1 MGMWLHTC
9 EKKSIGLRRIQPLS
23 LLAVANRL
31 LTKCSY
37 CSGDGFEITL
47 RSRVLSISTFSCCVM
62 CFGQGLRGCLLSRL
76 GGFLLIVDP
85 GQVHRRGDGSRRHGV
100 HLGPATQGGLSEV
113 YSTALGK
120 PRPACGQCHKL
131 ARFRTRFYSCDP
143 NRSGI
148 SCCVISARLGCVVVR
163 VRSPNRPWR
172 KASFLSL
179 V

>member
-113 YSTALGK
+113 YSTAVGF
-120 PRPACGQCHKL
+120 GSL
-131 ARFRTRFYSCDP
+131 ALHAVNATNLRGFVPGFTVAIP
-143 NRSGI
+143 TAP
-148 SCCVISARLGCVVVR
+148 VLAV
-163 VRSPNRPWR
+163 
-172 KASFLSL
+172 A
-179 V
+179 